1 VRARRAVE
9 IPRAVPI
16 FSGATQTM
24 SATMYFLSKDCFVCR
39 MGCYWIILSAN
50 RDRYLCVAHAEL
62 ASIGDQLYGWSQLDG
77 SMARPS
83 PIGAETRKLVES
95 LTTNGIL
102 TSNRAIGKP
111 FAESEYPA
119 PENRIKAFEST
130 MSARVPLFSI
140 LRFFLA
146 CAKADWQ
153 LRTKALSRTLTRIE
167 RRRLRADSSSVIG
180 NVPHVSTLIAAFQAL
195 RPLYPRSYLCLFDS
209 LALLEFLAGYR
220 FHPRVVFGV
229 VADPF
234 QAHCWLQDGSTV
246 INDELER
253 VGRYKPILSV

>member
-1 VRARRAVE
+1 
-9 IPRAVPI
+9 
-16 FSGATQTM
+16 M

-62 ASIGDQLYGWSQLDG
+62 VSIGDQLYGWPKQGD

-83 PIGAETRKLVES
+83 PIGTEARKLVES
-95 LTTNGIL
+95 LTINGII
-102 TSNRAIGKP
+102 TSNPTIGKP
-111 FAESEYPA
+111 FAESEYPT
-119 PENRIKAFEST
+119 PESHIEALEST
-130 MSARVPLFSI
+130 TSAHVPLFWI

-146 CAKADWQ
+146 CAKVDWQ
-153 LRTKALSRTLTRIE
+153 LRTKAFSRTLKRIE
-167 RRRLRADSSSVIG
+167 RRRRRADSSSVIG
-180 NVPHVSTLIAAFQAL
+180 NVPHVSTLIAAFQTL

-220 FHPRVVFGV
+220 FLPRVVFGV

-253 VGRYKPILSV
+253 VGRYKPILSM